1 MAFYG
6 GVNAKGYFI
15 PLKELTKGIKT
26 TQMKTAIE
34 KCPSEKSEKLGCT
47 FPLTPKSDRIGCKKM
62 RPKKDQKSSPLSS
75 SGKEVKKKLIKKIKT
90 VSPGSSASCG
100 NPRTSVRRS
109 SKNSSASSSPGKT
122 FRIIKRSESHKSQ
135 PNAEKTRKYPASSSS
150 GSSRKKTTHKSSS
163 SSSLGGTFNK
173 DSRINIK
180 RSPEMQKPMSSPYS
194 KAVFRGI
201 SRIKANQSLQTR
213 KPGGNLPRMNGE
225 KQSSESCKSTSTD
238 EGFHGSKLMKKT
250 KQSKNFNFSP
260 LSSYDDI
267 NTDLMISLS
276 PISECASSD
285 DASAAGYRMMRQRSS
300 DFHVSMFESS
310 PDSCLSEKKPTL
322 LDSTSDELRTR
333 KTLLNLMHKSHLR
346 TSTSVESVPEIEDGD
361 TATIK
366 SSPISE
372 NGTPK
377 SPKENHLKENAK
389 TWTMT
394 YDDWLEYKRMQRKE
408 QKHRQMKE
416 RAAKDSYAAQRK
428 EISQMVYQM
437 WLKNKQREEEEQ
449 RVQNHTQLAA
459 LNASSSLKGNPI
471 TVTAAAKPSRNISK
485 EEINQELESWRLK
498 KIQMQKSK
506 RQEEKLA
513 KIKHEEDLFH
523 RQTQSA
529 MAIKK
534 WFSTVH
540 KKPKPVP
547 MNQGLDSLRGTI
559 SDLYINPQPWMQ

>member
-6 GVNAKGYFI
+6 GVNTKGYFI
-15 PLKELTKGIKT
+15 PLKELTKGIKA
-26 TQMKTAIE
+26 TQLKTANG
-34 KCPSEKSEKLGCT
+34 KCPSEKSGKLSNRFKEGTSQRSPTIPGCT
-47 FPLTPKSDRIGCKKM
+47 FQLTPKSDRVGSKKM
-62 RPKKDQKSSPLSS
+62 RPKEDFHKDKKSSPLS
-75 SGKEVKKKLIKKIKT
+75 
-90 VSPGSSASCG
+90 SSASCG
-100 NPRTSVRRS
+100 NPRKSVRRS
-109 SKNSSASSSPGKT
+109 LGTKNSSGSSTPGKT
-122 FRIIKRSESHKSQ
+122 FRKSQ
-135 PNAEKTRKYPASSSS
+135 PNAEKTRKSPASSSS
-150 GSSRKKTTHKSSS
+150 GSNRKKNIHKSSS

-173 DSRINIK
+173 DSRMNMK
-180 RSPEMQKPMSSPYS
+180 GSPEMKKPMSSPYS

-201 SRIKANQSLQTR
+201 SRMNR
-213 KPGGNLPRMNGE
+213 K

-238 EGFHGSKLMKKT
+238 EGFHGSKLIKT
-250 KQSKNFNFSP
+250 KQSTNLNFSP
-260 LSSYDDI
+260 LSSYDDM
-267 NTDLMISLS
+267 NNNLMISLS
-276 PISECASSD
+276 PISERASSD
-285 DASAAGYRMMRQRSS
+285 DASPRMMRQRSS
-300 DFHVSMFESS
+300 DFHVSMFDSS
-310 PDSCLSEKKPTL
+310 PDSCKSEKKPTL

-346 TSTSVESVPEIEDGD
+346 TSTSVASMLEIEDGD
-361 TATIK
+361 TATNK
-366 SSPISE
+366 SSPISQKE
-372 NGTPK
+372 TPK
-377 SPKENHLKENAK
+377 SPKENHLKENVKA
-389 TWTMT
+389 WAMT
-394 YDDWLEYKRMQRKE
+394 YDDWLAYKRMQRKE
-408 QKHRQMKE
+408 QKHRQMEE

-471 TVTAAAKPSRNISK
+471 TVTAAAKPHRNISK

-513 KIKHEEDLFH
+513 KIKHEQDLFH

-547 MNQGLDSLRGTI
+547 MNQGIDSLRGTI

>member
-6 GVNAKGYFI
+6 GVNTKGYFI
-15 PLKELTKGIKT
+15 PLKELTKGIKA
-26 TQMKTAIE
+26 TQLKTANG
-34 KCPSEKSEKLGCT
+34 KCPSEKSGKLSNRFKEGTSQRSPTIPGCT
-47 FPLTPKSDRIGCKKM
+47 FQLTPKSDRVGSKKM
-62 RPKKDQKSSPLSS
+62 RPKEDFHKDKKSSPLSS

-100 NPRTSVRRS
+100 NPRKSVRRS
-109 SKNSSASSSPGKT
+109 LGTKNSSGSSTPGKT
-122 FRIIKRSESHKSQ
+122 FRKSQ
-135 PNAEKTRKYPASSSS
+135 PNAEKTRKSPASSSS
-150 GSSRKKTTHKSSS
+150 GSNRKKNIHKSSS

-173 DSRINIK
+173 DSRMNMK
-180 RSPEMQKPMSSPYS
+180 GSPEMKKPMSSPYS

-201 SRIKANQSLQTR
+201 SRMNR
-213 KPGGNLPRMNGE
+213 K

-238 EGFHGSKLMKKT
+238 EGFHGSKLIKT
-250 KQSKNFNFSP
+250 KQSTNLNFSP
-260 LSSYDDI
+260 LSSYDDM
-267 NTDLMISLS
+267 NNNLMISLS
-276 PISECASSD
+276 PISERASSD
-285 DASAAGYRMMRQRSS
+285 DASPRMMRQRSS
-300 DFHVSMFESS
+300 DFHVSMFDSS
-310 PDSCLSEKKPTL
+310 PDSCKSEKKPTL

-346 TSTSVESVPEIEDGD
+346 TSTSVASMLEIEDGD
-361 TATIK
+361 TATNK
-366 SSPISE
+366 SSPISQKE
-372 NGTPK
+372 TPK
-377 SPKENHLKENAK
+377 SPKENHLK
-389 TWTMT
+389 
-394 YDDWLEYKRMQRKE
+394 
-408 QKHRQMKE
+408 
-416 RAAKDSYAAQRK
+416 RK

-471 TVTAAAKPSRNISK
+471 TVTAAAKPHRNISK

-513 KIKHEEDLFH
+513 KIKHEQDLFH

-547 MNQGLDSLRGTI
+547 MNQGIDSLRGTI